1 MLTPNKQNGYLKN
14 YLIEPK
20 LNQFNLEWNVTEKH
34 LTQKR
39 NCLDI
44 GSHIGVYAIE
54 FSKHFETVN
63 SFEPTPKIYSMLESN
78 TKNFDNITTYN
89 VAASNDTRILPLLEN
104 PRVTES
110 NIIFTEETKSLH
122 DRKERFGIEPILVE
136 SKPIDSYIFKDVD
149 FIKIDT
155 ERYTMPVLEG
165 IVKTLE
171 DNDYPLLQIE
181 IDGRMNNIIEF
192 LKKFGY
198 NKLEERVD
206 NDYWFKK

>member
-20 LNQFNLEWNVTEKH
+20 LKQFHLKWNITEKY

-63 SFEPTPKIYSMLESN
+63 SFEPTPKIYNMLESN

-110 NIIFTEETKSLH
+110 NIIFTEDTKSLH
-122 DRKERFGIEPILVE
+122 NRKKRFGIEPILVE
-136 SKPIDSYIFKDVD
+136 SKPIDSYNFKDVD

-171 DNDYPLLQIE
+171 SNEYPLLQIE
-181 IDGRMNNIIEF
+181 IDDRMNDIIEF

-198 NKLEERVD
+198 NKLEERVHK
-206 NDYWFKK
+206 DYWFKK